1 MQSNVLSPGKE
12 EKKFKLNSIY
22 NERVADRIN
31 TSNLNPVCFYFK
43 QYKRYGPG

>member
-22 NERVADRIN
+22 NERVADGLTPLI
-31 TSNLNPVCFYFK
+31 
-43 QYKRYGPG
+43 